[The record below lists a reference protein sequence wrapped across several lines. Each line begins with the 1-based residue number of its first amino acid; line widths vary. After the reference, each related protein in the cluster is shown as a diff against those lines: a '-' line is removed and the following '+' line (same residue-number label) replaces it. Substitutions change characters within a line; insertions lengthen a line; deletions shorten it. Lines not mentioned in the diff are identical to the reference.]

1 LCKTYNIFGRKLL
14 QGAEMVSPTWQIIIA
29 ILSSSAFTG
38 VLLKIIELIAE
49 ATNKKKKEEREATQR
64 HNEQVDEALVAFRAE
79 LEDLREDNLVMM
91 HDRIY
96 AMFKKFEHADTIT
109 ASDKANLDYLWERY
123 SNRKGNHDAEILY
136 KIVDA
141 KPVVPGGITE

>member
-1 LCKTYNIFGRKLL
+1 
-14 QGAEMVSPTWQIIIA
+14 MSPTWQIIIA

-38 VLLKIIELIAE
+38 VLLKIIEIVAE
-49 ATNKKKKEEREATQR
+49 RTNRKKKEEKEAILE
-64 HNEQVDEALVAFRAE
+64 HNRQVDEALTSFKSE
-79 LEDLREDNLVMM
+79 LDDLREDNLVMM

-123 SNRKGNHDAEILY
+123 SKRNGNHDAEILY
-136 KIVDA
+136 KIIDE

>member
-1 LCKTYNIFGRKLL
+1 
-14 QGAEMVSPTWQIIIA
+14 MSSTWQIIIA

-49 ATNKKKKEEREATQR
+49 ATNKKKKEEREAILR
-64 HNEQVDEALVAFRAE
+64 HNENVDTMLEEFQGE
-79 LEDLREDNLVMM
+79 LNDLREDNLVIM

-109 ASDKANLDYLWERY
+109 SSDKSNLDYLYERY
-123 SNRKGNHDAEILY
+123 TARNGNHDAEILY
-136 KIVDA
+136 RIVDE